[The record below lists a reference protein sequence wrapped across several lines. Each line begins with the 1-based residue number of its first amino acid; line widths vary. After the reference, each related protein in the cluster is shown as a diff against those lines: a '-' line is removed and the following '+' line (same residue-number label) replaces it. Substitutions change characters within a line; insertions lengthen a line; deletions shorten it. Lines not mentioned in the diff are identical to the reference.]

1 MVPRS
6 RFYKKERKKNVRNV
20 LKEAH
25 PSTHHPKLK
34 FTYRFHF
41 QEIWESNDSKK
52 PFLQK
57 KKEKRTLETF
67 LKKPTPP
74 PTIQSLNSP
83 TSFISKGSGSPM
95 IPRSRSYKK
104 ERKRTLEMFFFKE
117 KLPTGNLPLII
128 QRLRIGCERGTGR
141 GRRGKREDEEEGKG
155 KTKKERGRVLK

>member
-6 RFYKKERKKNVRNV
+6 RSYKKERIKNVRNV

-25 PSTHHPKLK
+25 PTTHHPKPK

-41 QEIWESNDSKK
+41 QGIRESNDSKK

-74 PTIQSLNSP
+74 PTTQSLNSP
-83 TSFISKGSGSPM
+83 TGFISKGSGSSM
-95 IPRSRSYKK
+95 IPRSRFYKKRKKK
-104 ERKRTLEMFFFKE
+104 ER
-117 KLPTGNLPLII
+117 
-128 QRLRIGCERGTGR
+128 
-141 GRRGKREDEEEGKG
+141 
-155 KTKKERGRVLK
+155 